1 MQLEYQTL
9 NNVISFPNSSIAR
22 RMMKVIEK
30 NESYIG
36 DNKMDIT
43 KSCINFV
50 GDVGTLKPIGNA
62 FLFSFLSETVGG
74 KFVSKNS
81 GKIILTNQDLDV
93 QGKYARWAKVE
104 AVGSK
109 ITDFDVGDIVLIE
122 ALKWTIEYKFNGQS
136 YWKSDDTKVI
146 AIGLDESVA
155 FDY

>member
-1 MQLEYQTL
+1 ML
-9 NNVISFPNSSIAR
+9 NNVTSYPQHLQM
-22 RMMKVIEK
+22 RMIELFNK
-30 NESYIG
+30 NIQNIG
-36 DNKMDIT
+36 DNKMDFN
-43 KSCINFV
+43 KSCITFN
-50 GDVGTLKPIGNA
+50 GDEGHLQPIGNT

-81 GKIILTNQDLDV
+81 GQIILTNQDLDV
-93 QGKYARWAKVE
+93 QGKYARWAKVV

-109 ITDFDVGDIVLIE
+109 VTDFNIGDIVLIE

-146 AIGLDESVA
+146 AIGEDESVA